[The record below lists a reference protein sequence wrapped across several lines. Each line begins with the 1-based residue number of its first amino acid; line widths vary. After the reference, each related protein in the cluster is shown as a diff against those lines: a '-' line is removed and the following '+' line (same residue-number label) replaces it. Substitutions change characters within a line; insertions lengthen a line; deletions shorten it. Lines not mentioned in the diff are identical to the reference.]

1 MSENPPGQA
10 GGAPIIARQ
19 HLRAYDPSSLHVLCD
34 RALYKEARQADGEV
48 LLPCSHST
56 VANLEPRK
64 LRPRRIFRPLFDAV
78 NLARIPAIKR
88 KAKAIIERE
97 GSEAIFTVPWRTDFA
112 LAAHLVSRETGL
124 PLYVFEMDDW
134 HAANPGPVVSSLT
147 RRWQAPLLQEAE
159 HLWLISPEMIRRYRD
174 RFGVDGELLFHF
186 VDPETYQRA
195 AARDASV
202 PGELRL
208 VYTGSIN
215 RMFLSTL
222 ERMADWLNEGLEIGG
237 RRVVLDI
244 WSAWCPPH
252 LCGSGVRW
260 RGYVPNDQVPG
271 ILAGADALLIAISF
285 SDDPALRDLV
295 QSSMYTKTV
304 DYLASGKPLVVVSP
318 PGTAELDYFGPVVW
332 PVTSLD
338 RDSFSST
345 MHQIE
350 TSAEAEQRA
359 RAGVQLIRSA
369 HTAET
374 MNERFLK
381 RFRIEDEVPA

>member
-1 MSENPPGQA
+1 
-10 GGAPIIARQ
+10 
-19 HLRAYDPSSLHVLCD
+19 
-34 RALYKEARQADGEV
+34 
-48 LLPCSHST
+48 
-56 VANLEPRK
+56 
-64 LRPRRIFRPLFDAV
+64 
-78 NLARIPAIKR
+78 
-88 KAKAIIERE
+88 
-97 GSEAIFTVPWRTDFA
+97 
-112 LAAHLVSRETGL
+112 
-124 PLYVFEMDDW
+124 
-134 HAANPGPVVSSLT
+134 
-147 RRWQAPLLQEAE
+147 
-159 HLWLISPEMIRRYRD
+159 
-174 RFGVDGELLFHF
+174 
-186 VDPETYQRA
+186 
-195 AARDASV
+195 V

-381 RFRIEDEVPA
+381 RFRVEDEVPA